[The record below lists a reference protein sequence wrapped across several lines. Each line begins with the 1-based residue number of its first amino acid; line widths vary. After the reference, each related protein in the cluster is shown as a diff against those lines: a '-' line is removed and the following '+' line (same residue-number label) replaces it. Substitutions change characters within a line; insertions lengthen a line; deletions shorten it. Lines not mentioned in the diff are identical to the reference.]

1 LELGQRQRGRA
12 AVAKPAYTNTGTMK
26 KRARSGVPLLVV
38 RSAEV
43 RKTYRA
49 WFLSMSLAALL
60 LCSVPLFSAVGVTAS
75 TAAGAKGAS
84 SRHNNNWAV
93 LVCTSRFWFNYRHVA
108 NTLSVYHT
116 VRRLGIPDSN
126 IVLML
131 ADDMPCNARN
141 PFPGGVYNSKDHE
154 LNLYE
159 GDVEVDYRGEE
170 VSVESFLR
178 LLTGRTLPGTP
189 PSKVIPVQEARPHL
203 SHMSPP
209 VCAILI
215 HVFSLYTRPS
225 IPTNHLQSHHATSWL
240 WSSLSIYPFCLCC
253 AALLF
258 VAAPSPVCLW
268 PLLPSRSIPLD
279 NISCEHPV
287 QTLATDEHSN
297 VLIYMN
303 GHGGDQFLKF
313 HDMEEVSSH
322 DLGGA
327 LREMELKKRYHR
339 VLFMVDTCQA
349 MTLFEEIDSK
359 DVICIGSS
367 VRGENSYA
375 RGSDATIGLS
385 LMDRFTSA
393 MLDFF
398 QAAITKGE
406 DVTANRV
413 RGFSSGN
420 SAPLNLRDDVTLG
433 ALMHSIRPKSLLSS
447 PTVELKGWT
456 GPPLNKHGVGFASA
470 VAMLRARTR

>member
-1 LELGQRQRGRA
+1 MQ
-12 AVAKPAYTNTGTMK
+12 
-26 KRARSGVPLLVV
+26 
-38 RSAEV
+38 
-43 RKTYRA
+43 
-49 WFLSMSLAALL
+49 
-60 LCSVPLFSAVGVTAS
+60 
-75 TAAGAKGAS
+75 
-84 SRHNNNWAV
+84 
-93 LVCTSRFWFNYRHVA
+93 VCTSRFWFNYRHVA

-189 PSKVIPVQEARPHL
+189 PSK
-203 SHMSPP
+203 
-209 VCAILI
+209 
-215 HVFSLYTRPS
+215 
-225 IPTNHLQSHHATSWL
+225 
-240 WSSLSIYPFCLCC
+240 
-253 AALLF
+253 
-258 VAAPSPVCLW
+258 
-268 PLLPSRSIPLD
+268 
-279 NISCEHPV
+279 
-287 QTLATDEHSN
+287 TLATDEHSN

-413 RGFSSGN
+413 RGFSSG
-420 SAPLNLRDDVTLG
+420 
-433 ALMHSIRPKSLLSS
+433 
-447 PTVELKGWT
+447 
-456 GPPLNKHGVGFASA
+456 
-470 VAMLRARTR
+470 

>member
-1 LELGQRQRGRA
+1 RDRA
-12 AVAKPAYTNTGTMK
+12 AGAKSAYKNTDTMK
-26 KRARSGVPLLVV
+26 KRTRSGVSLLVV

-49 WFLSMSLAALL
+49 WFLSISLAALL
-60 LCSVPLFSAVGVTAS
+60 VCAAPLFSALGVTAS
-75 TAAGAKGAS
+75 TATAAGAKGAS

-189 PSKVIPVQEARPHL
+189 PSK
-203 SHMSPP
+203 
-209 VCAILI
+209 
-215 HVFSLYTRPS
+215 
-225 IPTNHLQSHHATSWL
+225 
-240 WSSLSIYPFCLCC
+240 
-253 AALLF
+253 
-258 VAAPSPVCLW
+258 
-268 PLLPSRSIPLD
+268 
-279 NISCEHPV
+279 
-287 QTLATDEHSN
+287 TLATDEHSN

-413 RGFSSGN
+413 RGFSSEN

-433 ALMHSIRPKSLLSS
+433 ALMHSMRPKSLLSS

-456 GPPLNKHGVGFASA
+456 GPPLDKHCVGFPSA
-470 VAMLRARTR
+470 VAVLCARTR

>member
-1 LELGQRQRGRA
+1 M
-12 AVAKPAYTNTGTMK
+12 YTAN
-26 KRARSGVPLLVV
+26 
-38 RSAEV
+38 
-43 RKTYRA
+43 
-49 WFLSMSLAALL
+49 
-60 LCSVPLFSAVGVTAS
+60 
-75 TAAGAKGAS
+75 
-84 SRHNNNWAV
+84 RHR
-93 LVCTSRFWFNYRHVA
+93 VCTSRFWFNYRHVA

-141 PFPGGVYNSKDHE
+141 PFPAGVYNSKDHE

-178 LLTGRTLPGTP
+178 LLTGRTLPGPP
-189 PSKVIPVQEARPHL
+189 PSK
-203 SHMSPP
+203 M
-209 VCAILI
+209 
-215 HVFSLYTRPS
+215 
-225 IPTNHLQSHHATSWL
+225 
-240 WSSLSIYPFCLCC
+240 
-253 AALLF
+253 
-258 VAAPSPVCLW
+258 
-268 PLLPSRSIPLD
+268 
-279 NISCEHPV
+279 
-287 QTLATDEHSN
+287 LATNEHSN

-349 MTLFEEIDSK
+349 MTLFDEITSPE
-359 DVICIGSS
+359 VLCIGSS

-375 RGSDATIGLS
+375 KGSDTTIGLS

-398 QAAITKGE
+398 QAAMAKE
-406 DVTANRV
+406 DPSVTRV
-413 RGFSSGN
+413 RQFDGMAPVTLPDYVSQVCLGN
-420 SAPLNLRDDVTLG
+420 SCQPPT
-433 ALMHSIRPKSLLSS
+433 SS
-447 PTVELKGWT
+447 RRL
-456 GPPLNKHGVGFASA
+456 AS
-470 VAMLRARTR
+470 